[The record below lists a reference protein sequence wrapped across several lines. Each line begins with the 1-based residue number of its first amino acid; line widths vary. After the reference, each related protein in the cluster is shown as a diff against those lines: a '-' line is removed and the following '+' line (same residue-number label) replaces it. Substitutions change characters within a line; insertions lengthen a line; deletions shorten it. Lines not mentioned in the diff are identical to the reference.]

1 MLASS
6 GTVVVTAWQGEEERV
21 REAWW
26 VAGDR
31 DTKGGGEV
39 KRVKLCASPWSSSL
53 STDGKGLGERKDEE
67 KKERTK
73 EEGGCDKHL
82 LPFKATRARNKKS
95 SKEEHAKT

>member
-31 DTKGGGEV
+31 DTKGGGECKV
-39 KRVKLCASPWSSSL
+39 FTSSRA
-53 STDGKGLGERKDEE
+53 TTARQKGE
-67 KKERTK
+67 
-73 EEGGCDKHL
+73 EEGE
-82 LPFKATRARNKKS
+82 ANT
-95 SKEEHAKT
+95 